1 MGKILTSA
9 ARCGEGFM
17 EEREEIASSQC
28 CLGKG
33 NIRGILVLEVLIKF
47 VIEYFYTKTPD
58 QLSSQNI
65 VQASPASQAG

>member
-33 NIRGILVLEVLIKF
+33 DINFETTDKIR
-47 VIEYFYTKTPD
+47 
-58 QLSSQNI
+58 N
-65 VQASPASQAG
+65 